1 MKQFLM
7 MKPSLGPNLLHS
19 ASNLTRL
26 SSVAFLKRVGAGSHS
41 LYFHP
46 IMSFFKFLFL
56 TSFTCA
62 TLYGQDASSDSDI
75 QPEKTE
81 YLTQQSP
88 NVILIVTDDMGY
100 GDFSFHGNEWIKTP
114 ALDQLA
120 SNSAR
125 WKDFYVNPVC
135 SPTRA
140 SVFTG
145 RYHIRTKC
153 VDTYLGRSM
162 MAADEVTI
170 AEALSGAGYKTGLF
184 GKWHLGDNYPMRPS
198 DQGFDTSLVHRG
210 GGLGQPSDP
219 IESEGRYTNPILFHN
234 DQEVQTKGYCTDV
247 FFNAAKNFI
256 KRSKDNQQSFF
267 AAITVNVP
275 HGPFYD
281 VPEDLLKKYQDKD
294 FSAWGGDTQNLPKI
308 AAMLDNLDANIGK
321 LTGFLDQEKL
331 IKNTVIIF
339 INDNGANTLR
349 YNKGLRGKK
358 GQVYE
363 GGVRSPLWIHW
374 PEKIKNGRDINENIA
389 AHIDLMPTI
398 LDICELGVPDA
409 FEFDGRSLA
418 PQILKPGTTLPER
431 PIIIQWHRGATPVS
445 RHHFMIRKG
454 DWKLLNPSNSNS
466 PRRDSE
472 NYELYNLSNDP
483 SETTNLAGSEKSRV
497 ESLLKEYDLW
507 FKDVN
512 ETRIRD
518 LGTPYILVDR
528 TKENPVVLTW
538 QDRISKAWSYKE
550 DGFWKLRFEHDGRCD
565 IRLEFPNTFDR
576 NLSGWTAHLS
586 IGKQK
591 YTQKIASNDKHYVF
605 PAMSFTKGK
614 HLLKASFISP
624 DGIEF
629 VSSYQVRLQHR

>member
-1 MKQFLM
+1 M
-7 MKPSLGPNLLHS
+7 
-19 ASNLTRL
+19 
-26 SSVAFLKRVGAGSHS
+26 AFLKRVGAGPLS
-41 LYFHP
+41 LYRYR
-46 IMSFFKFLFL
+46 IMSFFKLLFL
-56 TSFTCA
+56 TTFTCA
-62 TLYGQDASSDSDI
+62 ALHAQDASSDSEPPAENIGD
-75 QPEKTE
+75 
-81 YLTQQSP
+81 LTQQSP
-88 NVILIVTDDMGY
+88 NVILVVTDDMGY
-100 GDFSFHGNEWIKTP
+100 GDFSFHGNQWIQTP
-114 ALDQLA
+114 SLDQLA

-125 WKDFYVNPVC
+125 WKNFYVNPVC
-135 SPTRA
+135 SPTRS

-145 RYHIRTKC
+145 RYYIRTKC
-153 VDTYLGRSM
+153 MDTYLGRSM

-219 IESEGRYTNPILFHN
+219 IENEGRYTNPILFHN
-234 DQEVQTKGYCTDV
+234 DKEVQTNGYCTDV
-247 FFNAAKNFI
+247 FFDAAKNFI
-256 KRSKDNQQSFF
+256 KRSKNNQQSFF

-294 FSAWGGDTQNLPKI
+294 FSGWGEDKEILPKI
-308 AAMLDNLDANIGK
+308 AAMLDNLDTNIGK
-321 LTGFLDQEKL
+321 LTEFLKQEEL
-331 IKNTVIIF
+331 LNNTVIIF

-349 YNKGLRGKK
+349 YNDGLRGKK

-374 PEKIKNGRDINENIA
+374 PEKIKKGRNINENVA

-398 LDICELGVPDA
+398 LDICDLGVPEA

-418 PQILKPGTTLPER
+418 PQILKPGTKFPER
-431 PIIIQWHRGATPVS
+431 PIIIQWHRGATPTS
-445 RHHFMIRKG
+445 RHNFMIRKG
-454 DWKLLNPSNSNS
+454 DWKLLNPSNSSS

-483 SETTNLAGSEKSRV
+483 AETSNLADSNKGRV
-497 ESLLKEYDLW
+497 DSLLKEYDLW
-507 FKDVN
+507 FEDVN
-512 ETRIRD
+512 ETRLRD

-528 TKENPVVLTW
+528 SKENPLVLTW
-538 QDRISKAWSYKE
+538 QDRIAKDWSYNE
-550 DGFWKLRFEHDGRCD
+550 NGFWKLHFQHDGRCD
-565 IRLEFPNTFDR
+565 IRLEFPNTFNRD
-576 NLSGWTAHLS
+576 LSGWTAHLI

-591 YTQKIASNDKHYVF
+591 YTQKIANKDKHYVF
-605 PAMSFTKGK
+605 PALNFTKGK

-624 DGIEF
+624 DGKEF
-629 VSSYQVRLQHR
+629 VASYQVRMQHR